1 MIPDFLHHTQVR
13 RFIFESTGQW
23 IRKGTIN
30 RWIKS
35 GEIESF
41 KLPNGKRATRKCF
54 VLNFIR
60 KNVKG

>member
-1 MIPDFLHHTQVR
+1 MIPDLLYPHQIR
-13 RFIFESTGQW
+13 QFIFESTGQW
-23 IRKGTIN
+23 IKKGTIK

-41 KLPNGKRATRKCF
+41 KLPNRKRATRKCF

-60 KNVKG
+60 RNVCE